1 MNSVL
6 AASFKVRKLFSSHL
20 DDIIANL
27 HNEVRRLKS
36 KYGRLYDGSPVMQR
50 TVDPDGRILDCN
62 LTYVRNLGY
71 SSKGEILGRSA
82 FEHTAPESLDEMRK
96 VLAEW
101 ASTGSIKNKDLWLK
115 RKDGTVFPVLLNAT
129 NLYDEDGRLIGSN
142 TAIIDIVEI
151 HNARQLLEKANHMK
165 DEFLN
170 IAAHELRTPI
180 QPIIGMA
187 QLASQ
192 GQIKQEDAWKAVLKE
207 ARRLL
212 RLANN
217 MLDVTKIESG
227 VLNYNIRKVS
237 INDVIGDVID
247 SAQIPEN
254 SATKRRLKIVRKF
267 DVDITML
274 IDEDRISQAL
284 SNIINNAVKF
294 TTGGQVTVET
304 SVINDKGLFEI
315 RISDTGPGIP
325 AEMLPNLFTKFSTK
339 TTGNDATKHGT
350 GLGLY
355 IAKSIIHAHGGHI
368 LAGNNQD
375 NGVTFVVSLP
385 INDIKP
391 DQPAAFDPIGL
402 HKAETA

>member
-1 MNSVL
+1 MNAVNYTTS
-6 AASFKVRKLFSSHL
+6 KVRKIFGSHL
-20 DDIIANL
+20 DDIIANVS
-27 HNEVRRLKS
+27 NEVKRLKS
-36 KYGRLYDGSPVMQR
+36 KYGKLYDGSPVMQR
-50 TVDPDGRILDCN
+50 TVDTEGRILNCN
-62 LTYVRNLGY
+62 MTYVKNLGY
-71 SSKGEILGRSA
+71 SSKDEVMGRSA
-82 FEHTAPESLDEMRK
+82 FEHTAPESLDDMRK
-96 VLAEW
+96 ALAEW
-101 ASTGSIKNKDLWLK
+101 VSTGSIRNKDLWLK
-115 RKDGTVFPVLLNAT
+115 RKDGSVFPVLLNAT
-129 NLYDEDGRLIGSN
+129 NLYDEDGHLIGSN
-142 TAIIDIVEI
+142 SAIIDIVEI
-151 HNARQLLEKANHMK
+151 YRARQVLEKANHMK

-192 GQIKQEDAWKAVLKE
+192 GQVKQEDAWKAVLKE

-237 INDVIGDVID
+237 INDVIGDVLD

-254 SATKRRLKIVRKF
+254 STTKRRTKIVRKF
-267 DVDITML
+267 DVDITL
-274 IDEDRISQAL
+274 LVDEDRISQAL
-284 SNIINNAVKF
+284 SNIVNNAVKF
-294 TTGGQVTVET
+294 TTGGHVTVET
-304 SVINDKGLFEI
+304 SVLSDNKIFEI

-325 AEMLPNLFTKFSTK
+325 AEILPNLFTKFSTK
-339 TTGNDATKHGT
+339 MTGNDATKHGS

-355 IAKSIIHAHGGHI
+355 IAKSIIHSHGGHI

-385 INDIKP
+385 INDSQAS
-391 DQPAAFDPIGL
+391 QPQSEPIGL
-402 HKAETA
+402 HKAEAT